1 MDPKLNERT
10 DDELVLLFKSGSGEA
25 FEELVYR
32 YKNSLYQYIMA
43 MVQDEG
49 AAGDLFQEVFIS
61 FFKHADKYQPRGK
74 FKSWLFLTARNKVL
88 NFFRDRDPLASLD
101 QTDEEGNAFLHDTLP
116 DGAPSPLEGLA
127 GRETEEEIRRASLAL
142 PQRQREMIYL
152 RQYLSFKEIAELI
165 SDKMYIK
172 ESQMS
177 FKIEGDTRDA
187 DRIAKYNAMLKKY
200 KYGIP
205 GLNKKSVIDMQNVI
219 VQQDDFTGDYREI
232 QNFIG
237 HGGRADKYPIVDYIP
252 PAPEDVREL
261 MSGLYK
267 MHRYLSEDES
277 IDPVVAGSA
286 MHLAFTAIHPLSD
299 GNGRIS
305 RTR

>member
-101 QTDEEGNAFLHDTLP
+101 QTDEEGNAFLHDTLS

-152 RQYLSFKEIAELI
+152 RQYLSFKEIAELMDRPLGTVLADCHRAI
-165 SDKMYIK
+165 KKM
-172 ESQMS
+172 QHLL
-177 FKIEGDTRDA
+177 A
-187 DRIAKYNAMLKKY
+187 AKQTAA
-200 KYGIP
+200 
-205 GLNKKSVIDMQNVI
+205 
-219 VQQDDFTGDYREI
+219 REV
-232 QNFIG
+232 N
-237 HGGRADKYPIVDYIP
+237 
-252 PAPEDVREL
+252 L
-261 MSGLYK
+261 
-267 MHRYLSEDES
+267 
-277 IDPVVAGSA
+277 
-286 MHLAFTAIHPLSD
+286 
-299 GNGRIS
+299 
-305 RTR
+305 

>member
-1 MDPKLNERT
+1 MNERT

-116 DGAPSPLEGLA
+116 DGVPSPLEGLA

-152 RQYLSFKEIAELI
+152 RQYLSFKEIAELMDRPLGTVLADCHRAI
-165 SDKMYIK
+165 KKM
-172 ESQMS
+172 QHLL
-177 FKIEGDTRDA
+177 A
-187 DRIAKYNAMLKKY
+187 AKQTAA
-200 KYGIP
+200 
-205 GLNKKSVIDMQNVI
+205 
-219 VQQDDFTGDYREI
+219 REV
-232 QNFIG
+232 N
-237 HGGRADKYPIVDYIP
+237 
-252 PAPEDVREL
+252 L
-261 MSGLYK
+261 
-267 MHRYLSEDES
+267 
-277 IDPVVAGSA
+277 
-286 MHLAFTAIHPLSD
+286 
-299 GNGRIS
+299 
-305 RTR
+305 

>member
-1 MDPKLNERT
+1 MNGRT

-74 FKSWLFLTARNKVL
+74 FKSWLFLAARNKVL

-152 RQYLSFKEIAELI
+152 RQYLSFKEIAELMDRPLGTVLADCHRAI
-165 SDKMYIK
+165 KKM
-172 ESQMS
+172 QHLL
-177 FKIEGDTRDA
+177 A
-187 DRIAKYNAMLKKY
+187 AKQTAA
-200 KYGIP
+200 
-205 GLNKKSVIDMQNVI
+205 
-219 VQQDDFTGDYREI
+219 REV
-232 QNFIG
+232 N
-237 HGGRADKYPIVDYIP
+237 
-252 PAPEDVREL
+252 L
-261 MSGLYK
+261 
-267 MHRYLSEDES
+267 
-277 IDPVVAGSA
+277 
-286 MHLAFTAIHPLSD
+286 
-299 GNGRIS
+299 
-305 RTR
+305 

>member
-32 YKNSLYQYIMA
+32 YKNSLYQYIMV

-152 RQYLSFKEIAELI
+152 RQYLSFKEIAELMDRPLGTVLADCHRAI
-165 SDKMYIK
+165 KKM
-172 ESQMS
+172 QHLL
-177 FKIEGDTRDA
+177 A
-187 DRIAKYNAMLKKY
+187 AKQTAA
-200 KYGIP
+200 
-205 GLNKKSVIDMQNVI
+205 
-219 VQQDDFTGDYREI
+219 REV
-232 QNFIG
+232 N
-237 HGGRADKYPIVDYIP
+237 
-252 PAPEDVREL
+252 L
-261 MSGLYK
+261 
-267 MHRYLSEDES
+267 
-277 IDPVVAGSA
+277 
-286 MHLAFTAIHPLSD
+286 
-299 GNGRIS
+299 
-305 RTR
+305 

>member
-1 MDPKLNERT
+1 MNERT

-43 MVQDEG
+43 MVQDEC

-127 GRETEEEIRRASLAL
+127 GRETEEEIRRASLTL

-152 RQYLSFKEIAELI
+152 RQYLSFKEIAELMDRPLGTVLADCHRAI
-165 SDKMYIK
+165 KKM
-172 ESQMS
+172 QHLL
-177 FKIEGDTRDA
+177 A
-187 DRIAKYNAMLKKY
+187 AKQTAA
-200 KYGIP
+200 
-205 GLNKKSVIDMQNVI
+205 
-219 VQQDDFTGDYREI
+219 REV
-232 QNFIG
+232 N
-237 HGGRADKYPIVDYIP
+237 
-252 PAPEDVREL
+252 L
-261 MSGLYK
+261 
-267 MHRYLSEDES
+267 
-277 IDPVVAGSA
+277 
-286 MHLAFTAIHPLSD
+286 
-299 GNGRIS
+299 
-305 RTR
+305 